1 MILAAIVVIDI
12 NIISLSWFLS
22 KRVSFPFKLYSL
34 HVRLRSANSA
44 AAFCEPPEENIIP
57 GPPERA
63 LLLPASFTFS
73 LGVFYMAC
81 RQVLK
86 VGLGKVI

>member
-1 MILAAIVVIDI
+1 MSVLDRRTV
-12 NIISLSWFLS
+12 
-22 KRVSFPFKLYSL
+22 P
-34 HVRLRSANSA
+34 LRFVNPA
-44 AAFCEPPEENIIP
+44 EENIIP